1 MCDLSYLTLVFV
13 HVLIVTSLWA
23 KVLACALLT
32 LFLKKG
38 FFLFGFAES
47 WEEPVWKCFIYG
59 NESALLERCVTI
71 QFISGVL
78 IRFRL
83 FKKSNNR
90 KYAFDLRPYDHWGI
104 GIGLYANV
112 VAYRSS
118 WADHFDLMIFRLI
131 ILDYLIELL
140 KTDWPLIFIILMVLM
155 ALLVRLMLVVFG
167 WVNSIIIL
175 LIFLH
180 FILPALY

>member
-1 MCDLSYLTLVFV
+1 MCDRSYLALVFV
-13 HVLIVTSLWA
+13 HVLIVTLLWG
-23 KVLACALLT
+23 KVLACALLA
-32 LFLKKG
+32 LFLEKG

-47 WEEPVWKCFIYG
+47 WEEPVWKCFIYR
-59 NESALLERCVTI
+59 NESALLERCATI

-78 IRFRL
+78 NRFRL

-90 KYAFDLRPYDHWGI
+90 KYAFDLRPDYHWSI
-104 GIGLYANV
+104 RLWLYVNV
-112 VAYRSS
+112 AAYRGS
-118 WADHFDLMIFRLI
+118 WADHFDLMIIMLI
-131 ILDYLIELL
+131 ILDSLIELL

-155 ALLVRLMLVVFG
+155 ALLVRLMLVVFS
-167 WVNSIIIL
+167 WVNPIIVL